1 MKKQIFRSISLAT
14 LAVIL
19 ASAVLVMVI
28 LYNYFSSVQMKG
40 LETETRIIASALE
53 LELSESAGDAY
64 LNEIAEEEYR
74 ITWVGADGTVKYDNK
89 ADASKMG
96 NHSKREEIKEAM
108 QDGLGECTRYSDTL
122 MEKQLYCAKRL
133 ADGTVL
139 RLSSTHLSLWAILL
153 SVMKPLALVI
163 GFAVLLSIFL
173 AYRLAKRIV
182 SPLNEIDLD
191 KPKTEKA
198 YDELKPLINRLNS
211 QKEQL
216 RLQENILKQKQEE
229 FTATTENMSEGIVL
243 LGKDGEVLSINQAA
257 LSILNISRYCVGKDL
272 LIFDNTSENTTE
284 LRELLQTATAGEHA
298 ERTIWIE
305 GRDGAE
311 GRNYQ
316 FNASPIVTDGVVS
329 GIALIIF
336 DITEKEKADE
346 ARREFTANVSHEL
359 RTPLQTISGS
369 AELLAN
375 GIVKDEDVPAFA
387 QSIYTES
394 KRLIDLIE
402 DIIKLSHLD
411 EGASDFAFEKL
422 DLFELAKNTY
432 RALQPV
438 AEKKSVSFDLSGEKA
453 VMEGVPSLLSEII
466 YNLCDNAIKYNRS
479 GGSVKMQIEDRDDSA
494 VLVVEDDGF
503 GIPKEDQERIF
514 ERFYRVDKS
523 RSKEVGG
530 TGLGLSIVKHAVL
543 THNGEINLVSEPGK
557 GSRFEIIFPKTAN
570 LAD

>member
-108 QDGLGECTRYSDTL
+108 QNGLGECTRYSDTL

-198 YDELKPLINRLNS
+198 YDELKPLINRINS

-272 LIFDNTSENTTE
+272 LIFDNTSE
-284 LRELLQTATAGEHA
+284 
-298 ERTIWIE
+298 
-305 GRDGAE
+305 
-311 GRNYQ
+311 
-316 FNASPIVTDGVVS
+316 
-329 GIALIIF
+329 
-336 DITEKEKADE
+336 
-346 ARREFTANVSHEL
+346 
-359 RTPLQTISGS
+359 
-369 AELLAN
+369 
-375 GIVKDEDVPAFA
+375 
-387 QSIYTES
+387 
-394 KRLIDLIE
+394 
-402 DIIKLSHLD
+402 
-411 EGASDFAFEKL
+411 
-422 DLFELAKNTY
+422 
-432 RALQPV
+432 
-438 AEKKSVSFDLSGEKA
+438 
-453 VMEGVPSLLSEII
+453 
-466 YNLCDNAIKYNRS
+466 YNRAS
-479 GGSVKMQIEDRDDSA
+479 RD
-494 VLVVEDDGF
+494 
-503 GIPKEDQERIF
+503 
-514 ERFYRVDKS
+514 
-523 RSKEVGG
+523 
-530 TGLGLSIVKHAVL
+530 
-543 THNGEINLVSEPGK
+543 
-557 GSRFEIIFPKTAN
+557 
-570 LAD
+570 LADCDSRRACRADDMDRGS